1 MLGDK
6 GGMRLSR
13 ANAATFILNQT
24 TDTSHIGKAPLITD
38 K

>member
-1 MLGDK
+1 MLGVK

-13 ANAATFILNQT
+13 ANAATSLNQT